1 MAYVS
6 MQNLGLACYG
16 TNELKRYE
24 GCDDTIAVQKTLFS
38 EPFVELMTCKLK
50 SWFWFYDK

>member
-1 MAYVS
+1 MTYVS
-6 MQNLGLACYG
+6 MQNFGLASYG
-16 TNELKRYE
+16 TNELKWNE

-50 SWFWFYDK
+50 SWFW

>member
-24 GCDDTIAVQKTLFS
+24 GRDDTIAVQKTLFS

-50 SWFWFYDK
+50 SWFW